1 MYIVKYDKKVEKQLK
16 KMDRFQARILF
27 DWIENNLVGTDNPR
41 KFGKSLTDNRAGE
54 WRYRVGNYRILA
66 IIKDDELIISIIE
79 VGHRKEIYQ

>member
-27 DWIENNLVGTDNPR
+27 DWIENNLLGTDNPR
-41 KFGKSLTDNRAGE
+41 KFGKALTNNRSGE